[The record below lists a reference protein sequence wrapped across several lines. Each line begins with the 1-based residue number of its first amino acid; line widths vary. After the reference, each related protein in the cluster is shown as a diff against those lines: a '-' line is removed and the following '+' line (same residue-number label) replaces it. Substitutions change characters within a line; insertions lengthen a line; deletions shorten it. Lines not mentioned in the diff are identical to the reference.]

1 MTEFHVISCK
11 DDGVGMDEETL
22 QFLFDPFYSKKNK
35 GRGLGLASV
44 VGIVKGHG
52 GRVSVESTVGVGTEF
67 RVCLPAY
74 YGASDVLTGNEA
86 ARYISEINVT

>member
-52 GRVSVESTVGVGTEF
+52 AAGSQSNRLSVLERSFGCMLT
-67 RVCLPAY
+67 RILWRIRCL
-74 YGASDVLTGNEA
+74 D
-86 ARYISEINVT
+86 R